1 MSVDVEP
8 YAHEWLEVEDEFHCH
23 YSYSY
28 GGVSPF
34 FREIMD
40 HERIVV
46 TRCARCDTAYC
57 PPRADC
63 PTCWQRTQWT
73 VHSGQGTVIAP
84 VYCYWTQI
92 NSPIRRYVQPPFVY
106 ALVRLDGTANA
117 LHTLVHTDDARVN
130 ETVRVGTRVGVRFRE
145 RRTGSIADI
154 YFVPEEQP

>member
-1 MSVDVEP
+1 MSIDVEP
-8 YAHEWLEVEDEFHCH
+8 YAQAWLEVEDEFHCY

-34 FREIMD
+34 FREIID
-40 HERIVV
+40 QERIVV
-46 TRCARCDTAYC
+46 TRCARCDAAYC

-73 VHSGQGTVIAP
+73 VHSGRGTVIAP

-106 ALVRLDGTANA
+106 ALVRLDGTVNA
-117 LHTLVHTDDARVN
+117 LHTLVHTDDLRVN
-130 ETVRVGTRVGVRFRE
+130 QAVRVGTRVSVRFRE

-154 YFVPEEQP
+154 YFVPEEEP